1 MASTG
6 LWVLAL
12 GCWASSG
19 ARGEGQRPARAPLIP
34 HRPFVVV
41 WNAPTEPCRLR
52 FRVDLDLSVFD
63 IVANVNETLSGPN
76 VTIFYHSHLGYYPY
90 YSNAGLAVNGG
101 LPQNQSLSKHLSKA
115 RGDIDKLIPH
125 KDFRGLGV
133 IDWENWRPQWVRN
146 WGAKDIYRNKS
157 KEQIRRLHPDWPESK
172 VEKEAKESFERAGR
186 AFMNG
191 TLALAGARRPHGLWG
206 FYLFPDCY
214 NYGYKQRPP
223 RRYTGECPNVEHV
236 RNDHL
241 MWLWKESSALYPSIY
256 LDYELK
262 SSPDAVKFVHYR
274 VKEAMRIASIARPD
288 VTLPVFVYSRPFYAY
303 TFAVLS
309 ESDLVHTI
317 GESAALG
324 ASGVVLW
331 GSSEYARSQVTTV
344 SVDGHRGAV
353 LARTQKK
360 YPVFCSSE
368 ELRDGQDVH
377 RRGAGPLRGQRD
389 VGRQAVQQG
398 AVQEE
403 RPLRAQEPGLGRL
416 PAPQPAILQRPAGGG
431 GPPLPRGRPPPP
443 PGRPGHEA
451 QVQLPVL
458 PGLDGGPLRGSPGA
472 PAAGGPLLAPL
483 ALHLLPVHGDAAGRL
498 SSRQVSLCLNA
509 RSVQSLPVGWLHAA
523 AESPTFSRVP
533 LNGPDEEEKPNV
545 TSQLAK

>member
-1 MASTG
+1 MAWTG

-12 GCWASSG
+12 GCWASWG
-19 ARGEGQRPARAPLIP
+19 ARGDGQRPARAPLIP

-52 FRVDLDLSVFD
+52 FRVDLDLRVFD

-90 YSNAGLAVNGG
+90 YSNGGLAVNGG

-191 TLALAGARRPHGLWG
+191 TLALAEARRPHGLWG

-223 RRYTGECPNVEHV
+223 PMRRYTGECPNVEHV

-288 VTLPVFVYSRPFYAY
+288 LTLPVFVYSRPFYAY

-331 GSSEYARSQVTTV
+331 GSSEYARSQRNCVTVKTYI
-344 SVDGHRGAV
+344 DGALGHYV
-353 LARTQKK
+353 VNVT
-360 YPVFCSSE
+360 S
-368 ELRDGQDVH
+368 
-377 RRGAGPLRGQRD
+377 
-389 VGRQAVQQG
+389 
-398 AVQEE
+398 
-403 RPLRAQEPGLGRL
+403 PGLGRL
-416 PAPQPAILQRPAGGG
+416 PAPQPAILQRPPAGGG
-431 GPPLPRGRPPPP
+431 SGPPLPRGWPPPP

-458 PGLDGGPLRGSPGA
+458 PGLDGGPLRGSPGS
-472 PAAGGPLLAPL
+472 PPAGGPLLAPPPP
-483 ALHLLPVHGDAAGRL
+483 HLLPVHGDASGHL

-509 RSVQSLPVGWLHAA
+509 HSIRGICLLVKCLFV
-523 AESPTFSRVP
+523 
-533 LNGPDEEEKPNV
+533 
-545 TSQLAK
+545 

>member
-331 GSSEYARSQVTTV
+331 GSSEYARSQRNCVTVKTYI
-344 SVDGHRGAV
+344 DGALGHYVVNVTSAAKLCSKALCKKNGRCVRKSLDSGA
-353 LARTQKK
+353 
-360 YPVFCSSE
+360 Y
-368 ELRDGQDVH
+368 
-377 RRGAGPLRGQRD
+377 
-389 VGRQAVQQG
+389 
-398 AVQEE
+398 
-403 RPLRAQEPGLGRL
+403 
-416 PAPQPAILQRPAGGG
+416 
-431 GPPLPRGRPPPP
+431 
-443 PGRPGHEA
+443 
-451 QVQLPVL
+451 
-458 PGLDGGPLRGSPGA
+458 
-472 PAAGGPLLAPL
+472 
-483 ALHLLPVHGDAAGRL
+483 LHLNPRSFSVRRAAVGPRFHVAGRL
-498 SSRQVSLCLNA
+498 HRRDVLDMKHKFSCQCYQGWTGVHCEVPQVPRPPGDLFSLLWLYISCLC
-509 RSVQSLPVGWLHAA
+509 
-523 AESPTFSRVP
+523 T
-533 LNGPDEEEKPNV
+533 V
-545 TSQLAK
+545 TLLGVCLLVKCLFV